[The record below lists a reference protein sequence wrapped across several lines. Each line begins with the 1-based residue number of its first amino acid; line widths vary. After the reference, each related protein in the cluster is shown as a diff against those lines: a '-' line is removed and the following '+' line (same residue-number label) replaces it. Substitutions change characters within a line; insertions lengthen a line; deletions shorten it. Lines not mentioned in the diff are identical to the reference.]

1 MRSITEFVTRVCVG
15 VARFCLSAFV
25 SVAVVDE
32 RFLGD
37 LLGCFLAEDD
47 EEEEG
52 FLGMMNSINKT
63 TSVRRTQR
71 LCK

>member
-1 MRSITEFVTRVCVG
+1 
-15 VARFCLSAFV
+15 
-25 SVAVVDE
+25 
-32 RFLGD
+32 LGD